1 MITKLITIRSFF
13 SNQSVIKLSEIIRKG
28 GRVVECGGLENRCS
42 GFRNRGFESPPFRNK
57 YLLYIY
63 IPLFLCLI
71 FFPTKILHA
80 QSSVENWVSVSIEND
95 KSLYINVTGL
105 SEFQDNEIY
114 VWSLEEVNPP
124 LTMEEVN
131 GDIYKIKTYYHIDK
145 ELFRYGIMQIIY
157 YDKNNNVMKHYNYN
171 RTTEN
176 PEFIYNYP
184 IIKNSDVYKILEKC
198 LEYITSDENHH

>member
-1 MITKLITIRSFF
+1 M
-13 SNQSVIKLSEIIRKG
+13 
-28 GRVVECGGLENRCS
+28 VECGGLENRCS
-42 GFRNRGFESPPFRNK
+42 GFRNRGFESPSFRNK
-57 YLLYIY
+57 YLLHFY

-71 FFPTKILHA
+71 FLPTKILNA
-80 QSSVENWVSVSIEND
+80 QTTTENWIPIAVEQD

-105 SEFQDNEIY
+105 SGFQGEEIY

-131 GDIYKIKTYYHIDK
+131 GDIYKVKTYYHINK

-184 IIKNSDVYKILEKC
+184 IIKNSDVYKILAKC
-198 LEYITSDENHH
+198 LEYITSDESKN

>member
-1 MITKLITIRSFF
+1 MKKYFF
-13 SNQSVIKLSEIIRKG
+13 VS
-28 GRVVECGGLENRCS
+28 
-42 GFRNRGFESPPFRNK
+42 
-57 YLLYIY
+57 LLLTCAISS
-63 IPLFLCLI
+63 
-71 FFPTKILHA
+71 KA
-80 QSSVENWVSVSIEND
+80 QNVNENWVSVSIENE
-95 KSLYINVTGL
+95 KSFYINVTGL
-105 SEFQDNEIY
+105 SEFQGNEIY

-131 GDIYKIKTYYHIDK
+131 GDIYKIKTYYHINK

-198 LEYITSDENHH
+198 SEYITSDESNH

>member
-1 MITKLITIRSFF
+1 MKKYFF
-13 SNQSVIKLSEIIRKG
+13 VS
-28 GRVVECGGLENRCS
+28 
-42 GFRNRGFESPPFRNK
+42 
-57 YLLYIY
+57 LLLTCAISS
-63 IPLFLCLI
+63 
-71 FFPTKILHA
+71 KA
-80 QSSVENWVSVSIEND
+80 QNVNENWVSVSIENE

-105 SEFQDNEIY
+105 SEFQGNEIY

-131 GDIYKIKTYYHIDK
+131 GDIYKIKTYYHINK

-184 IIKNSDVYKILEKC
+184 IIKNSDVYKILVKC

>member
-1 MITKLITIRSFF
+1 M
-13 SNQSVIKLSEIIRKG
+13 
-28 GRVVECGGLENRCS
+28 VECGGLENRCS
-42 GFRNRGFESPPFRNK
+42 GFRNRGFESPPFRKK
-57 YLLYIY
+57 YLLYFF
-63 IPLFLCLI
+63 LSLCLI
-71 FFPTKILHA
+71 FYSTNNLTA
-80 QSSVENWVSVSIEND
+80 QTTSENWVSVSIENE

-105 SEFQDNEIY
+105 SEFQGNEIY

-171 RTTEN
+171 RTTED

-198 LEYITSDENHH
+198 SEYITSDESKIR